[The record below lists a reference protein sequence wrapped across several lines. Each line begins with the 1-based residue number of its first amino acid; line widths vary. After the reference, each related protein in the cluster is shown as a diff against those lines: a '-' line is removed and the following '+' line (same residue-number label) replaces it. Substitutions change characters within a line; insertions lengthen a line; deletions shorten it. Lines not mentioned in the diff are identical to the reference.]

1 MWLRQK
7 YMMTLKT
14 YFFFL
19 LAVLSAYSS
28 FAQAPRKF
36 YMRFGGNGYDVGYD
50 VKQTL
55 DNGYIITGST
65 SSFGQGN
72 TDLYLLKLDSMGK
85 RKFEKSFGNYNNE
98 VGKSVLQLLDS
109 SYVTVGYTN
118 STGFGGY
125 DIFLLKTDKN
135 GNLLW
140 QKTIGGSDWD
150 FAYSLQTTFDGGFV
164 IAGTTYSYGHGN
176 ADGYVVKTD
185 GNGDVVWT
193 KTYGGQYDDEFK
205 SIVQTS
211 DGGFALTGYTK
222 SYNDVDSGDVWVF
235 KLDIMGDS
243 VWCKFFGGSRE
254 DFANEI
260 IQHPSGELYIVGG
273 TKSYGVNRNYYSAY
287 SFRLYNN
294 GNFYNQTID
303 NTSSDDAIFNSI
315 VVSKRTPNLVNTI
328 SYVKVS
334 GYEKQI
340 KVLEMDFG
348 LNYYASAGFGSIMN
362 DELYKLIATK
372 DKGYAAVGYTEGD
385 GAVLRDG
392 YFLKLDSL
400 LSFGSFSTVSVDE
413 IPGQEN
419 SVLRVFP
426 NPAKHH
432 VTITCSKAIKSGD
445 VRIMDCLGR
454 EIELD
459 DISESISSHELV
471 VQTDHLPAGVYLIL
485 AGAGKTRLVIVD

>member
-1 MWLRQK
+1 MWLISKK
-7 YMMTLKT
+7 YSVCLLV
-14 YFFFL
+14 L
-19 LAVLSAYSS
+19 LAAIASH
-28 FAQAPRKF
+28 AQAPRKF
-36 YMRFGGNGYDVGYD
+36 YMRFGGNGYDAGYD

-72 TDLYLLKLDSMGK
+72 TDLYLLKLDSMGN

-98 VGKSVLQLLDS
+98 IGKSVLQLIDS

-140 QKTIGGSDWD
+140 QKTIGGGDWD

-185 GNGDVVWT
+185 GNGNVVWT
-193 KTYGGQYDDEFK
+193 KTYGGQHDDEFK

-260 IQHPSGELYIVGG
+260 IQHPSGELYVVGG
-273 TKSYGVNRNYYSAY
+273 TKSFGTNLNYYSGY
-287 SFRLYNN
+287 SFRLYSN
-294 GNFYNQTID
+294 GSFYNQTID

-315 VVSKRTPNLVNTI
+315 VVSRRTPNIVNTI
-328 SYVKVS
+328 SYVKVA

-340 KVLEMDFG
+340 KILEMDYG
-348 LNYYASAGFGSIMN
+348 LNYFASAGFGSILN

-392 YFLKLDSL
+392 YFVKLDSL
-400 LSFGSFSTVSVDE
+400 LSFGSFSTVSIDE
-413 IPGQEN
+413 FSGEEN
-419 SVLRVFP
+419 SLLSVFP

-432 VTITCSKAIKSGD
+432 VTITCNKPVKLKD
-445 VRIMDCLGR
+445 VKVTDWLGR
-454 EIELD
+454 ETELD
-459 DISESISSHELV
+459 NNLESISSNELILR
-471 VQTDHLPAGVYLIL
+471 TDHLTPGMYIILVGESKSKLI
-485 AGAGKTRLVIVD
+485 IID

>member
-1 MWLRQK
+1 MRLK
-7 YMMTLKT
+7 SGNMITFKT
-14 YFFFL
+14 YFFCL

-72 TDLYLLKLDSMGK
+72 TDLYLVKLDSMGN

-98 VGKSVLQLLDS
+98 IGKSVLQLLDS

-125 DIFLLKTDKN
+125 DIFLLKTDKK

-164 IAGTTYSYGHGN
+164 IAGTTYSFGYGN

-193 KTYGGQYDDEFK
+193 KTYGGQHDDEFK

-243 VWCKFFGGSRE
+243 VWSKYYGGSRE
-254 DFANEI
+254 DFGNSITQLQDSKVVVA
-260 IQHPSGELYIVGG
+260 GG
-273 TKSYGVNRNYYSAY
+273 TRSASSTNVLQTLIASYDATTGAQAYVYPDPGTVDEYYNCFTQGINGSMVGCGKTKNPVFGPQLLIDVY
-287 SFRLYNN
+287 SSVFTYI
-294 GNFYNQTID
+294 NFY
-303 NTSSDDAIFNSI
+303 
-315 VVSKRTPNLVNTI
+315 
-328 SYVKVS
+328 SYTV
-334 GYEKQI
+334 
-340 KVLEMDFG
+340 
-348 LNYYASAGFGSIMN
+348 GSN
-362 DELYKLIATK
+362 DELFAVSRTK
-372 DKGYAAVGYTEGD
+372 DKGFVCIGTTQGTSPTLTDFLFIKIDSVGSYGVSITDIDE
-385 GAVLRDG
+385 L
-392 YFLKLDSL
+392 
-400 LSFGSFSTVSVDE
+400 TVSNM
-413 IPGQEN
+413 G
-419 SVLRVFP
+419 LKVFP
-426 NPAKHH
+426 NPATDRL
-432 VTITCSKAIKSGD
+432 TID
-445 VRIMDCLGR
+445 VADAADKQLSYKLINMEGQL
-454 EIELD
+454 
-459 DISESISSHELV
+459 ISQGIVNYS
-471 VQTDHLPAGVYLIL
+471 QTDIDLNGTVNGLYFLQIS
-485 AGAGKTRLVIVD
+485 GKNKPLSVFKISVLKN

>member
-1 MWLRQK
+1 MWLISKK
-7 YMMTLKT
+7 YSVC
-14 YFFFL
+14 L
-19 LAVLSAYSS
+19 LALLAAIMSH
-28 FAQAPRKF
+28 AQAPRKF
-36 YMRFGGNGYDVGYD
+36 YMSFGGNGYDAGYD

-72 TDLYLLKLDSMGK
+72 TDLYLLKLDSMGN
-85 RKFEKSFGNYNNE
+85 RKFEKSFGNYSNE
-98 VGKSVLQLLDS
+98 IGKSVLQLIDS

-118 STGFGGY
+118 SIGFGGY

-164 IAGTTYSYGHGN
+164 IAGTTYSFGHGN

-185 GNGDVVWT
+185 GNGNVVWT
-193 KTYGGQYDDEFK
+193 KTYGGQHDDEFK

-260 IQHPSGELYIVGG
+260 IQHPSSELYVVGG
-273 TKSYGVNRNYYSAY
+273 TKSFGTNLNYYNGY
-287 SFRLYNN
+287 SFRLYSN
-294 GNFYNQTID
+294 GSFYNQTID

-315 VVSKRTPNLVNTI
+315 VVSRRTPNIVNTI

-340 KVLEMDFG
+340 KILEMDYG
-348 LNYYASAGFGSIMN
+348 LNYFASAGFGSILN

-372 DKGYAAVGYTEGD
+372 DKGYAAIGYTEGY

-392 YFLKLDSL
+392 YFVKLDSL
-400 LSFGSFSTVSVDE
+400 LSFGSFSTVSIDE
-413 IPGQEN
+413 LSGEEN
-419 SVLRVFP
+419 RLFSVFP

-432 VTITCSKAIKSGD
+432 VTITCNKPVKLKD
-445 VRIMDCLGR
+445 VKVTDWLGR
-454 EIELD
+454 ETELD
-459 DISESISSHELV
+459 NNLESISSNE
-471 VQTDHLPAGVYLIL
+471 LIL
-485 AGAGKTRLVIVD
+485 RTEHLTPGMYIILVGESKSKLIIMD

>member
-1 MWLRQK
+1 MWLISKK
-7 YMMTLKT
+7 YSVCLLV
-14 YFFFL
+14 L
-19 LAVLSAYSS
+19 LAAIASH
-28 FAQAPRKF
+28 AQAPRKF
-36 YMRFGGNGYDVGYD
+36 YMRFGGNGYDAGYD

-72 TDLYLLKLDSMGK
+72 TDLYLLKLDSMGN

-98 VGKSVLQLLDS
+98 IGKSVLQLIDS

-118 STGFGGY
+118 STGVGGY

-185 GNGDVVWT
+185 GNGNVVWT

-260 IQHPSGELYIVGG
+260 IVHPSGELYAVGG
-273 TKSYGVNRNYYSAY
+273 TKSFGTNLNYYNAY
-287 SFRLYNN
+287 AIRLMGN
-294 GNFYNQTID
+294 GNFMNDRID
-303 NTSSDDAIFNSI
+303 NTSSTDQIFNSM
-315 VVSKRTPNLVNTI
+315 VVSKRSNFYVNTI
-328 SYVKVS
+328 SS
-334 GYEKQI
+334 CTLPGYEKHL
-340 KVLEMDFG
+340 KVLEMDYG
-348 LNYYASAGFGSIMN
+348 LNYTNAIGLGSIMD
-362 DELYKLIATK
+362 DECYKLISTY
-372 DKGYAAVGYTEGD
+372 DKGYACVGFTQGN
-385 GAVLRDG
+385 GAVLNDG
-392 YFLKLDSL
+392 YFVKMDSL
-400 LSFGSFSTVSVDE
+400 LNYGNFSTVSVNDIE
-413 IPGQEN
+413 EQAAYIN
-419 SVLRVFP
+419 VFP
-426 NPAKHH
+426 NPANRILT
-432 VTITCSKAIKSGD
+432 VSSKQALKDRPVKLID
-445 VRIMDCLGR
+445 VIGR
-454 EIELD
+454 EIELKD
-459 DISESISSHELV
+459 KLLYESENQLTIDIEAVPSGIYNL
-471 VQTDHLPAGVYLIL
+471 LIE
-485 AGAGKTRLVIVD
+485 GKTEKLIIIH

>member
-1 MWLRQK
+1 MSKK
-7 YMMTLKT
+7 YSVCLLL
-14 YFFFL
+14 L
-19 LAVLSAYSS
+19 LAAIASH
-28 FAQAPRKF
+28 AQAPRKF
-36 YMRFGGNGYDVGYD
+36 YMRFGGNGYDAGYD

-72 TDLYLLKLDSMGK
+72 TDLYLLRLDSMGN
-85 RKFEKSFGNYNNE
+85 RKFEKSFGSYNNE
-98 VGKSVLQLLDS
+98 IGKSVLQLSDS
-109 SYVTVGYTN
+109 SYVAVGYTN

-150 FAYSLQTTFDGGFV
+150 FAYSLQSTFDGGFV

-185 GNGDVVWT
+185 GNGNVVWT
-193 KTYGGQYDDEFK
+193 KTYGGLYDDEFK
-205 SIVQTS
+205 SVVQTS
-211 DGGFALTGYTK
+211 DGGFALTGSTK

-254 DFANEI
+254 DFANQIME
-260 IQHPSGELYIVGG
+260 HPSGELYIVGG
-273 TKSYGVNRNYYSAY
+273 TKSFGANLNYYNAY
-287 SFRLYNN
+287 SFRLYSN

-303 NTSSDDAIFNSI
+303 NTSADDAVFNSI
-315 VVSKRTPNLVNTI
+315 VVSKRTPNIVNTI
-328 SYVKVS
+328 SYVKIA

-340 KVLEMDFG
+340 KVLEMDYG
-348 LNYYASAGFGSIMN
+348 LNYSASAGFGSTLN
-362 DELYKLIATK
+362 DELYRLIATK

-392 YFLKLDSL
+392 YFVKLDSL
-400 LSFGSFSTVSVDE
+400 LSFGSFSTVSVEE
-413 IPGQEN
+413 IPAEEN
-419 SVLRVFP
+419 SLLSIFP

-432 VTITCSKAIKSGD
+432 VTIKSAKPIQQKSIRVTD
-445 VRIMDCLGR
+445 WLGR
-454 EIELD
+454 ETELD
-459 DISESISSHELV
+459 GKLETISSYELLL
-471 VQTDHLPAGVYLIL
+471 QTDHLIPGMYIIFAGDSKHKLI
-485 AGAGKTRLVIVD
+485 IMN

>member
-1 MWLRQK
+1 MWLKSK
-7 YMMTLKT
+7 YIICQLI
-14 YFFFL
+14 L
-19 LAVLSAYSS
+19 LAVYSS
-28 FAQAPRKF
+28 SAQAPRKF

-55 DNGYIITGST
+55 NNGYIITGST

-72 TDLYLLKLDSMGK
+72 TDLYLLRLDSMGN
-85 RKFEKSFGNYNNE
+85 RKFEKSFGSYNNE
-98 VGKSVLQLLDS
+98 VGKSVVQLSDS
-109 SYVTVGYTN
+109 SFVAVGYTN

-185 GNGDVVWT
+185 GNGNVVWT
-193 KTYGGQYDDEFK
+193 KTYGGLYDDEFK

-243 VWCKFFGGSRE
+243 LWCKFYGGGRE
-254 DFANEI
+254 DFANQIME
-260 IQHPSGELYIVGG
+260 HPSGELYAVGG
-273 TKSYGVNRNYYSAY
+273 TKSFGTNLNYYSGY
-287 SFRLYNN
+287 SFRVYSN

-328 SYVKVS
+328 SYIKVA

-340 KVLEMDFG
+340 KVLEMDYG
-348 LNYYASAGFGSIMN
+348 LNYYASAGFGSILN

-392 YFLKLDSL
+392 YFVKLDSL
-400 LSFGSFSTVSVDE
+400 LSFGSFSTVSVE
-413 IPGQEN
+413 EN
-419 SVLRVFP
+419 PEMESNWLSIFP

-432 VTITCSKAIKSGD
+432 VTLKSNKPLQQKDIKLTD
-445 VRIMDCLGR
+445 WLGR
-454 EIELD
+454 EIELGNNL
-459 DISESISSHELV
+459 ENISSYELLL
-471 VQTDHLPAGVYLIL
+471 QTDHLAPGMYIVVAGGSKRKLI
-485 AGAGKTRLVIVD
+485 IMN